1 MSINVF
7 ADVDISGIGNNGILI
22 WNGTSFVAGAATT
35 ATEANFANVAGT
47 ANVALVA
54 NFANV
59 SGTANVALVA
69 NFANV
74 AGTANVANTV
84 LSINN
89 FTTSNLAEGTNLYY
103 TNARVYSNVIASL
116 PTYTGNVGAG
126 NVTIGSGTGGSI
138 IGANLI
144 SAVNISATNWQGL
157 YSANVIE
164 SQSAL
169 YYSNARVLSNVAQM
183 SINVFADVDITGI
196 ANTDILIWN
205 GTSFVAGP
213 IPPATSANFAN
224 VAETANV
231 ALVTNF
237 ANVAATSNVANIV
250 LSISNFTTSNLA
262 EGTNLYYTNARV
274 NTQVESN
281 LALKANVVDLT
292 TANVIE
298 LNNLYYS
305 NARVLSNVT
314 QMSINVFADVD
325 ISNIQPND
333 TLVWDGTKFIKANA
347 GQSTA
352 IVANVTT
359 TGNVEITRFSTAT
372 YSTAKYVY
380 TAKGTSVGY
389 TNKYNSGEL
398 LVLHDDT
405 SSFIT
410 QYAMISNDNN
420 LDLLSFQA
428 GINNGNVIIYGNV
441 SDPAIQVT
449 VKLTGA
455 TYTEK

>member
-1 MSINVF
+1 MSI
-7 ADVDISGIGNNGILI
+7 S
-22 WNGTSFVAGAATT
+22 
-35 ATEANFANVAGT
+35 
-47 ANVALVA
+47 
-54 NFANV
+54 
-59 SGTANVALVA
+59 
-69 NFANV
+69 
-74 AGTANVANTV
+74 
-84 LSINN
+84 N

-103 TNARVYSNVIASL
+103 TNARVYSNVISLL

-126 NVTIGSGTGGSI
+126 NVTIGSGSGGSI

-144 SAVNISATNWQGL
+144 SAVNISATNWLNL
-157 YSANVIE
+157 YTSNVIE
-164 SQSAL
+164 TSGNL
-169 YYSNARVLSNVAQM
+169 YYTNARVNAQVESNLRLKANVSDLTTANVVEVNNLYYTNARVLSNVTQM

-196 ANTDILIWN
+196 ANTGILIWN
-205 GTSFVAGP
+205 GTSFVAGAT
-213 IPPATSANFAN
+213 PPATSAN
-224 VAETANV
+224 VAGTANV
-231 ALVTNF
+231 ALVANF

-274 NTQVESN
+274 NAQVESN
-281 LALKANVVDLT
+281 LRLKANVTDLT

-305 NARVLSNVT
+305 NARVLSNVA

-333 TLVWDGTKFIKANA
+333 TLVWDGTKFIKAIA
-347 GQSTA
+347 GQATT

-380 TAKGTSVGY
+380 TARGTSVGY
-389 TNKYNSGEL
+389 TGKYNSGEL
-398 LVLHDDT
+398 LIMHDDT

-455 TYTEK
+455 TYTAK

>member
-7 ADVDISGIGNNGILI
+7 ADVDITGIENTDILI
-22 WNGTSFVAGAATT
+22 WNGTSFVAAAIPP
-35 ATEANFANVAGT
+35 ATSANFANTAGT

-59 SGTANVALVA
+59 
-69 NFANV
+69 
-74 AGTANVANTV
+74 
-84 LSINN
+84 
-89 FTTSNLAEGTNLYY
+89 
-103 TNARVYSNVIASL
+103 
-116 PTYTGNVGAG
+116 
-126 NVTIGSGTGGSI
+126 
-138 IGANLI
+138 
-144 SAVNISATNWQGL
+144 
-157 YSANVIE
+157 
-164 SQSAL
+164 
-169 YYSNARVLSNVAQM
+169 
-183 SINVFADVDITGI
+183 AD
-196 ANTDILIWN
+196 
-205 GTSFVAGP
+205 
-213 IPPATSANFAN
+213 
-224 VAETANV
+224 
-231 ALVTNF
+231 
-237 ANVAATSNVANIV
+237 TSNVANIV

-359 TGNVEITRFSTAT
+359 TGNVEITRFSTST

-380 TAKGTSVGY
+380 TAKGTSAGY
-389 TNKYNSGEL
+389 TGKYNSGEL
-398 LVLHDDT
+398 LVMHDDT

-410 QYAMISNDNN
+410 QYAMLSNDNN
-420 LDLLSFQA
+420 LDLLSFQVD
-428 GINNGNVIIYGNV
+428 INTGNVIIYGNV

>member
-1 MSINVF
+1 
-7 ADVDISGIGNNGILI
+7 
-22 WNGTSFVAGAATT
+22 
-35 ATEANFANVAGT
+35 
-47 ANVALVA
+47 
-54 NFANV
+54 
-59 SGTANVALVA
+59 
-69 NFANV
+69 
-74 AGTANVANTV
+74 
-84 LSINN
+84 
-89 FTTSNLAEGTNLYY
+89 
-103 TNARVYSNVIASL
+103 
-116 PTYTGNVGAG
+116 
-126 NVTIGSGTGGSI
+126 
-138 IGANLI
+138 
-144 SAVNISATNWQGL
+144 
-157 YSANVIE
+157 
-164 SQSAL
+164 
-169 YYSNARVLSNVAQM
+169 M

-205 GTSFVAGP
+205 GTSFVAGS

-281 LALKANVVDLT
+281 LVLKANVTDLT
-292 TANVIE
+292 TANVIESLSTLTDRTYGVTASGSSAYVFTGYSSGNNIAITAEAGTVLTFNVNASGHPFWIKTVATTGTGSAVTTGVTNNGAQIGTVVWDTAGIAPGTYYYICQFHGSMVGTITILERPHYLYYTNARVNAQVESNLRLKANVTDLTTANVVE

-305 NARVLSNVT
+305 NARVLSNVA

>member
-1 MSINVF
+1 
-7 ADVDISGIGNNGILI
+7 
-22 WNGTSFVAGAATT
+22 
-35 ATEANFANVAGT
+35 
-47 ANVALVA
+47 
-54 NFANV
+54 
-59 SGTANVALVA
+59 
-69 NFANV
+69 
-74 AGTANVANTV
+74 
-84 LSINN
+84 LSISN

-103 TNARVYSNVIASL
+103 TNARVYSNVISSL
-116 PTYTGNVGAG
+116 PSYTGNVGAG

-144 SAVNISATNWQGL
+144 SANNISATNWQGL
-157 YSANVIE
+157 YTSNVIE
-164 SQSAL
+164 LNNL
-169 YYSNARVLSNVAQM
+169 YYTNARVLSNVTQM

-196 ANTDILIWN
+196 ANTGILVWN
-205 GTSFVAGP
+205 GTSFVAGTT
-213 IPPATSANFAN
+213 PPATSANFAN
-224 VAETANV
+224 TAGTANVAGIANFANVAGTANVAGIANV

-237 ANVAATSNVANIV
+237 ANVAGTANVALVANFANVANSSNVANTV

-274 NTQVESN
+274 NAQVAPN
-281 LALKANVVDLT
+281 LALKANVTDLT

-298 LNNLYYS
+298 LNNLYYT

-325 ISNIQPND
+325 ITNIQLND
-333 TLVWDGTKFIKANA
+333 TLVWDGTKFVKANA

-389 TNKYNSGEL
+389 TGKYNSGEL
-398 LVLHDDT
+398 LVMHDDT

-410 QYAMISNDNN
+410 QYAMMSNDIN